1 MHTVTLKPSKDKSLL
16 RRHPWVYANAIER
29 VDGKPAAGATVVVR
43 AHDGRFLARAAY
55 SPHSQIRLRVWS
67 FDEAEPIDHA
77 FFKRRV
83 QRAIA
88 HRRAFVSD
96 TGAVRLV
103 FGEADG
109 LPGLIVDYYVAQHA
123 FVDAAA
129 APASSK
135 DPAKPAV
142 QQHTAASHEAEHGAH
157 PALPAHADAP
167 AAGAARP
174 EAGAPRGQLV
184 CQFMAAGVEAWK
196 DAIVAALVAATGCP
210 NVYERSDVS
219 IREKEGLA
227 QTTGVLAGDAPPDTL
242 ITTENGVRYH
252 VDVRHGHKTGF
263 YVDQRDNRALVA
275 QYARERDVLN
285 CFCYTG
291 GFSLAALAGGA
302 KRVVSIDSSGDALA
316 LAQRNVTANGFDAAR
331 AEWLDADAFK
341 TLRRLADDGERFDL
355 IVLDPPKFA
364 PSREHVERA
373 ARAYKDINL
382 SGFKLLRPGGLLFT
396 YSCSGAIDMDLFQKI
411 VAGAAADARVDAR
424 ILKRLGA
431 GVDHPLLS
439 AFPEGEYLKGLLLQI
454 A

>member
-16 RRHPWVYANAIER
+16 RRHPWVYANAIDR
-29 VDGKPAAGATVVVR
+29 VDGKPAPGATVIVR

-67 FDEAEPIDHA
+67 FDENEPIDHA

-83 QRAIA
+83 QRALA
-88 HRRAFVSD
+88 HRRAMISGTD
-96 TGAVRLV
+96 AVRLV

-109 LPGLIVDYYVAQHA
+109 LPGLIVDYYVAARGAAHTG
-123 FVDAAA
+123 DAAA
-129 APASSK
+129 R
-135 DPAKPAV
+135 
-142 QQHTAASHEAEHGAH
+142 AAEG
-157 PALPAHADAP
+157 
-167 AAGAARP
+167 GAA
-174 EAGAPRGQLV
+174 APVAPGDGEGRGQLV
-184 CQFMAAGVEAWK
+184 CQFMAAGVEHWK
-196 DAIVAALVAATGCP
+196 GAIVAALVAATGCP

-219 IREKEGLA
+219 IREKEGLE

-242 ITTENGVRYH
+242 IANENSVLYH
-252 VDVRHGHKTGF
+252 VDVRNGHKTGF
-263 YVDQRDNRALVA
+263 YVDQRENRALVA
-275 QYARERDVLN
+275 QYARDRDVLN

-291 GFSLAALAGGA
+291 GFSLAALKGGA

-316 LAQRNVTANGFDAAR
+316 LAQRNVAANGFDAAR
-331 AEWLDADAFK
+331 AQWLDADAFK
-341 TLRRLADDGERFDL
+341 TLRRLVDEGERFDL

-364 PSREHVERA
+364 PTRDSVDRA

-382 SGFKLLRPGGLLFT
+382 SGLKLLRPGGLLFT

-411 VAGAAADARVDAR
+411 VAGAAADAKVDAR

-431 GVDHPLLS
+431 GVDHPLLT

>member
-16 RRHPWVYANAIER
+16 RRHPWVYANAIDR
-29 VDGKPAAGATVVVR
+29 VDGKPAPGATVIVR

-67 FDEAEPIDHA
+67 FDENEPIDHA

-83 QRAIA
+83 QRALA
-88 HRRAFVSD
+88 HRRAMISGTD
-96 TGAVRLV
+96 AVRLV

-109 LPGLIVDYYVAQHA
+109 LPGLIVDYYVAARGAVHTG
-123 FVDAAA
+123 DAAA
-129 APASSK
+129 R
-135 DPAKPAV
+135 
-142 QQHTAASHEAEHGAH
+142 AAEG
-157 PALPAHADAP
+157 
-167 AAGAARP
+167 GAA
-174 EAGAPRGQLV
+174 APVAPGDGEGRGQLV
-184 CQFMAAGVEAWK
+184 CQFMAAGVEHWK
-196 DAIVAALVAATGCP
+196 GAIVAALVAATGCP

-219 IREKEGLA
+219 IREKEGLE

-242 ITTENGVRYH
+242 IANENGVLYH
-252 VDVRHGHKTGF
+252 VDVRNGHKTGF
-263 YVDQRDNRALVA
+263 YVDQRENRALVA
-275 QYARERDVLN
+275 QYARDRDVLN

-291 GFSLAALAGGA
+291 GFSLAALKGGA

-316 LAQRNVTANGFDAAR
+316 LAQRNVAANGFDAAR
-331 AEWLDADAFK
+331 AQWLDADAFK
-341 TLRRLADDGERFDL
+341 TLRRLVDEGERFDL

-364 PSREHVERA
+364 PTRDSVDRA

-382 SGFKLLRPGGLLFT
+382 SGLKLLRPGGLLFT

-411 VAGAAADARVDAR
+411 VGGAAADAKVDAR

-431 GVDHPLLS
+431 GVDHPLLT

>member
-16 RRHPWVYANAIER
+16 RRHPWVYANAIDR
-29 VDGKPAAGATVVVR
+29 VDGKPAPGATVIVR

-67 FDEAEPIDHA
+67 FDENEPIDHA

-83 QRAIA
+83 QRALA
-88 HRRAFVSD
+88 HRRAMISGTD
-96 TGAVRLV
+96 AVRLV

-109 LPGLIVDYYVAQHA
+109 LPGLIVDYYVAARGAAHTG
-123 FVDAAA
+123 DAAA
-129 APASSK
+129 R
-135 DPAKPAV
+135 
-142 QQHTAASHEAEHGAH
+142 AAEG
-157 PALPAHADAP
+157 
-167 AAGAARP
+167 GAA
-174 EAGAPRGQLV
+174 APVAPGDGEGRGQLV
-184 CQFMAAGVEAWK
+184 CQFMAAGVEHWK
-196 DAIVAALVAATGCP
+196 GAIVAAIVAATGCP

-219 IREKEGLA
+219 IREKEGLE

-242 ITTENGVRYH
+242 IANENGVLYH
-252 VDVRHGHKTGF
+252 VDVRNGHKTGF
-263 YVDQRDNRALVA
+263 YVDQRENRALVT
-275 QYARERDVLN
+275 QYARDRDVLN

-291 GFSLAALAGGA
+291 GFSLAALKGGA

-316 LAQRNVTANGFDAAR
+316 LAQRNVAANGFDAAR
-331 AEWLDADAFK
+331 AQWLDADAFK
-341 TLRRLADDGERFDL
+341 TLRRLVDEGERFDL

-364 PSREHVERA
+364 PTRDSVDRA
-373 ARAYKDINL
+373 ARAYKDVHL
-382 SGFKLLRPGGLLFT
+382 SGLKLLRPGGLLFT

-411 VAGAAADARVDAR
+411 VAGAAADAKVDAR

-431 GVDHPLLS
+431 GVDHPLLT

>member
-16 RRHPWVYANAIER
+16 RRHPWVYANAIDR
-29 VDGKPAAGATVVVR
+29 VDGKPAPGATVIVR

-67 FDEAEPIDHA
+67 FDENEPIDHA

-83 QRAIA
+83 QRALA
-88 HRRAFVSD
+88 HRRAMISGTD
-96 TGAVRLV
+96 AVRLV

-109 LPGLIVDYYVAQHA
+109 LPGLIVDYYVAARSAAHTG
-123 FVDAAA
+123 DAAA
-129 APASSK
+129 R
-135 DPAKPAV
+135 
-142 QQHTAASHEAEHGAH
+142 AAEG
-157 PALPAHADAP
+157 
-167 AAGAARP
+167 GAA
-174 EAGAPRGQLV
+174 APVAPGDGEGRGQLV
-184 CQFMAAGVEAWK
+184 CQFMAAGVEHWK
-196 DAIVAALVAATGCP
+196 GAIVAALVAATGCP

-219 IREKEGLA
+219 IREKEGLE

-242 ITTENGVRYH
+242 IANENGVLYH
-252 VDVRHGHKTGF
+252 VDVRNGHKTGF
-263 YVDQRDNRALVA
+263 YVDQRENRALVA
-275 QYARERDVLN
+275 QYARDRDVLN

-291 GFSLAALAGGA
+291 GFSLAALKGGA

-316 LAQRNVTANGFDAAR
+316 LAQRNVAANGFDAAR
-331 AEWLDADAFK
+331 AQWLDADAFK
-341 TLRRLADDGERFDL
+341 TLRRLVDEGERFDL

-364 PSREHVERA
+364 PTRDSVDRA

-382 SGFKLLRPGGLLFT
+382 SGLKLLRPGGLLFT

-411 VAGAAADARVDAR
+411 VGGAAADAKVDAR

-431 GVDHPLLS
+431 GVDHPLLT

>member
-1 MHTVTLKPSKDKSLL
+1 MNTVTLKPSKEKSLL

-29 VDGKPAAGATVVVR
+29 VEGKPALGATVLVR

-67 FDEAEPIDHA
+67 FDETEPIDHA

-83 QRAIA
+83 QRALA
-88 HRRAFVSD
+88 HRQAFVRD

-109 LPGLIVDYYVAQHA
+109 LPGLIVDHYI
-123 FVDAAA
+123 
-129 APASSK
+129 
-135 DPAKPAV
+135 
-142 QQHTAASHEAEHGAH
+142 E
-157 PALPAHADAP
+157 DAP
-167 AAGAARP
+167 GGAG
-174 EAGAPRGQLV
+174 RGQLV

-196 DAIVAALVAATGCP
+196 EAIVAALVGATGCP

-219 IREKEGLA
+219 IREKEGLE
-227 QTTGVLAGDAPPDTL
+227 QTTGVLAGEPPPATL
-242 ITTENGVRYH
+242 ITRENGVRYH
-252 VDVRHGHKTGF
+252 VDVRAGHKTGF
-263 YVDQRDNRALVA
+263 YIDQRDNRALVQA
-275 QYARERDVLN
+275 YAAGRDVLN

-291 GFSLAALAGGA
+291 GFSLAALGGGA
-302 KRVVSIDSSGDALA
+302 ARVVSIDSSGEALA
-316 LAQRNVTANGFDAAR
+316 LARANVEANGFDAER
-331 AEWLDADAFK
+331 AQWLDADAFR
-341 TLRRLADDGERFDL
+341 TLRSLVDAGDRFDL
-355 IVLDPPKFA
+355 VVLDPPKFA
-364 PSREHVERA
+364 PAREHVDRA

-382 SGFKLLRPGGLLFT
+382 SGFRLLRPGGLLFT
-396 YSCSGAIDMDLFQKI
+396 YSCSGAIDAELFQKI

-431 GVDHPLLS
+431 GLDHPLLA

>member
-1 MHTVTLKPSKDKSLL
+1 MNTVTLKPSKEKSLL

-29 VDGKPAAGATVVVR
+29 VEGKPALGATVIVR

-83 QRAIA
+83 QRAVA
-88 HRRAFVSD
+88 HRQAFVRD
-96 TGAVRLV
+96 TGAVRLI

-109 LPGLIVDYYVAQHA
+109 LPGLIVDHYVED
-123 FVDAAA
+123 VTGDL
-129 APASSK
+129 SG
-135 DPAKPAV
+135 
-142 QQHTAASHEAEHGAH
+142 GA
-157 PALPAHADAP
+157 
-167 AAGAARP
+167 G
-174 EAGAPRGQLV
+174 RGQLV

-196 DAIVAALVAATGCP
+196 EAIVAALVGATGCP
-210 NVYERSDVS
+210 HVYERSDVS
-219 IREKEGLA
+219 IREKEGLP

-242 ITTENGVRYH
+242 VTRENGVRYH
-252 VDVRHGHKTGF
+252 VDVRSGHKTGF
-263 YVDQRDNRALVA
+263 YVDQRDNRALVQA
-275 QYARERDVLN
+275 YAAGRDVLN

-291 GFSLAALAGGA
+291 GFSLAALGGGA
-302 KRVVSIDSSGDALA
+302 RRVVSIDSSGEALA
-316 LAQRNVTANGFDAAR
+316 LARANVEVNGFDAER
-331 AEWLDADAFK
+331 AQWLDADAFR
-341 TLRRLADDGERFDL
+341 TLRSLVDEGERFDL
-355 IVLDPPKFA
+355 VVLDPPKFA
-364 PSREHVERA
+364 PAREHVDRA

-396 YSCSGAIDMDLFQKI
+396 YSCSGAIDGELFQKI

-431 GVDHPLLS
+431 GLDHPLLA

-454 A
+454 V

>member
-16 RRHPWVYANAIER
+16 RRHPWVYANAIDR
-29 VDGKPAAGATVVVR
+29 VDGKPAPGATVIVR

-67 FDEAEPIDHA
+67 FDENEPIDHA

-83 QRAIA
+83 QRALA
-88 HRRAFVSD
+88 HRRAMISGTD
-96 TGAVRLV
+96 AVRLV

-109 LPGLIVDYYVAQHA
+109 LPGLIVDYYVAAQVAAHTG
-123 FVDAAA
+123 DAAA
-129 APASSK
+129 R
-135 DPAKPAV
+135 
-142 QQHTAASHEAEHGAH
+142 AAEG
-157 PALPAHADAP
+157 
-167 AAGAARP
+167 GAA
-174 EAGAPRGQLV
+174 APVAPGDGEGRGQLV
-184 CQFMAAGVEAWK
+184 CQFMAAGVEHWK
-196 DAIVAALVAATGCP
+196 GAIVAALVAATGCP

-219 IREKEGLA
+219 IREKEGLE

-242 ITTENGVRYH
+242 IANENGVLYH
-252 VDVRHGHKTGF
+252 VDVRNGHKTGF
-263 YVDQRDNRALVA
+263 YVDQRENRALVA
-275 QYARERDVLN
+275 QYARDRDVLN

-291 GFSLAALAGGA
+291 GFSLAALKGGA

-316 LAQRNVTANGFDAAR
+316 LAQRNVAANGFDAAR
-331 AEWLDADAFK
+331 AQWLDADAFK
-341 TLRRLADDGERFDL
+341 TLRRLVDEGERFDL

-364 PSREHVERA
+364 PTRDSVDRA

-382 SGFKLLRPGGLLFT
+382 SGLKLLRPGGLLFT

-411 VAGAAADARVDAR
+411 VGGAAADAKVDAR

-431 GVDHPLLS
+431 GVDHPLLT

>member
-16 RRHPWVYANAIER
+16 RRHPWVYANAIDR
-29 VDGKPAAGATVVVR
+29 VDGKPAPGATVIVR

-55 SPHSQIRLRVWS
+55 SPHSQIRLRAWS

-88 HRRAFVSD
+88 HRNAMISG

-109 LPGLIVDYYVAQHA
+109 LPGLIVDYYMAAQVPDGGTAAHA
-123 FVDAAA
+123 AEDGAAA
-129 APASSK
+129 QATSN
-135 DPAKPAV
+135 DG
-142 QQHTAASHEAEHGAH
+142 T
-157 PALPAHADAP
+157 
-167 AAGAARP
+167 AGAGRA
-174 EAGAPRGQLV
+174 QLV
-184 CQFMAAGVEAWK
+184 CQFMAAGVEQWK

-219 IREKEGLA
+219 IREKEGLE

-242 ITTENGVRYH
+242 ITNENGVLYH
-252 VDVRHGHKTGF
+252 VDVRNGHKTGF

-275 QYARERDVLN
+275 QYARDRDVLN

-291 GFSLAALAGGA
+291 GFSLAALKGGA

-316 LAQRNVTANGFDAAR
+316 LARQNVATNGFDAAR

-341 TLRRLADDGERFDL
+341 TLRRLVEDGERFDL

-364 PSREHVERA
+364 PTRDSVDRA

-411 VAGAAADARVDAR
+411 VAGAAADAKVDAR

-431 GVDHPLLS
+431 GVDHPLLT

>member
-16 RRHPWVYANAIER
+16 RRHPWVYANAIDR
-29 VDGKPAAGATVVVR
+29 VDGKPAPGATVIVR

-67 FDEAEPIDHA
+67 FDENEPIDHA

-83 QRAIA
+83 QRALA
-88 HRRAFVSD
+88 HRRAMISGTD
-96 TGAVRLV
+96 AVRLV

-109 LPGLIVDYYVAQHA
+109 LPGLIVDYYVAARGAAHTG
-123 FVDAAA
+123 DAAA
-129 APASSK
+129 R
-135 DPAKPAV
+135 
-142 QQHTAASHEAEHGAH
+142 AAEGGA
-157 PALPAHADAP
+157 A
-167 AAGAARP
+167 AAGDG
-174 EAGAPRGQLV
+174 EGRGQLV
-184 CQFMAAGVEAWK
+184 CQFMAAGVEHWK
-196 DAIVAALVAATGCP
+196 GAIVAALVAATGCP

-219 IREKEGLA
+219 IREKEGLE
-227 QTTGVLAGDAPPDTL
+227 QTTGVLGGDAPPDTL
-242 ITTENGVRYH
+242 IANENGVLYH
-252 VDVRHGHKTGF
+252 VDVRNGHKTGF
-263 YVDQRDNRALVA
+263 YVDQRENRVLVA
-275 QYARERDVLN
+275 QYARDRDVLN

-291 GFSLAALAGGA
+291 GFSLAALKGGA

-316 LAQRNVTANGFDAAR
+316 LAQRNVAANGFDAAR
-331 AEWLDADAFK
+331 AQWLDADAFK
-341 TLRRLADDGERFDL
+341 TLRRLVDEGERFDL

-364 PSREHVERA
+364 PTRDSVDRA

-382 SGFKLLRPGGLLFT
+382 SGLKLLRPGGLLFT

-411 VAGAAADARVDAR
+411 VAGAAADAKVDAR

-431 GVDHPLLS
+431 GVDHPLLT

>member
-16 RRHPWVYANAIER
+16 RRHPWVYANAIDR
-29 VDGKPAAGATVVVR
+29 VDGKPAPGATVIVR

-67 FDEAEPIDHA
+67 FDENEPIDHA

-83 QRAIA
+83 QRAVA
-88 HRRAFVSD
+88 HRRAMIAG

-109 LPGLIVDYYVAQHA
+109 LPGLIVDHYVAA
-123 FVDAAA
+123 PIPAGDAAA
-129 APASSK
+129 CAAEGGATQQAEPA
-135 DPAKPAV
+135 
-142 QQHTAASHEAEHGAH
+142 EGA
-157 PALPAHADAP
+157 
-167 AAGAARP
+167 G
-174 EAGAPRGQLV
+174 RGQLV
-184 CQFMAAGVEAWK
+184 CQFMAAGVEHWK

-219 IREKEGLA
+219 IREKEGLE

-242 ITTENGVRYH
+242 IANENGVLYH
-252 VDVRHGHKTGF
+252 VDVRNGHKTGF
-263 YVDQRDNRALVA
+263 YVDQRENRALVA
-275 QYARERDVLN
+275 QYARDRDVLN

-291 GFSLAALAGGA
+291 GFSLAALKGGA
-302 KRVVSIDSSGDALA
+302 KRVVSIDSSDDALA
-316 LAQRNVTANGFDAAR
+316 LAQRNVAANGFDAAR
-331 AEWLDADAFK
+331 AQWLDADAFK
-341 TLRRLADDGERFDL
+341 TLRRLVDEGERFDL

-364 PSREHVERA
+364 PTRDSVDRA

-411 VAGAAADARVDAR
+411 VAGAAADAKVDAR

-431 GVDHPLLS
+431 GVDHPLLT